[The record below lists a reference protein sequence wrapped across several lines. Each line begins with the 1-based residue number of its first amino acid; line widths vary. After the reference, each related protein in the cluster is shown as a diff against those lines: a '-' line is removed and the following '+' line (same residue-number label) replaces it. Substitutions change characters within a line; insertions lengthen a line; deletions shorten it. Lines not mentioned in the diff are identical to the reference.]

1 MIKVLIVDDSKSIR
15 DILQK
20 IIETSKDMKVVAKAS
35 NPYEAV
41 KLLKKYNPDVITL
54 DIEMPGMSGIDFLK
68 RLMNARP
75 TPVVMIS
82 SLTQKGAD
90 ATIRAL
96 DLGAIDF
103 VPKKRLNNKLDKK
116 RFMREV
122 KMKVKNASLVNVSK
136 HKKETSKNKSSKK
149 RLAYNKKIIL
159 IGASTGGV
167 QSIKKMIQKFP
178 SQTPPILIV
187 QHMPKFFTKSF
198 ANSLD
203 NVSNIKVKEAK
214 NLEIVKKNTAYIAP
228 GDYHM
233 GVAKEKGKF
242 KIKINQHRKVNRHRP
257 SVDYTFHSIKKHD
270 ASKTIGILL
279 TGMGDDGARGMKYL
293 KNNGATTIA
302 ESEKTAIIFGMPQ
315 KAIQLNA
322 VDHVVDL
329 DKISSILF

>member
-90 ATIRAL
+90 ATIKAL

-103 VPKKRLNNKLDKK
+103 VPKRKLNNELEKN
-116 RFMREV
+116 RFIREV
-122 KMKVKNASLVNVSK
+122 NMKVRNASLVNVKK
-136 HKKETSKNKSSKK
+136 HKRENNKNINSEKK
-149 RLAYNKKIIL
+149 LAYNKKLIL

-178 SQTPPILIV
+178 SKTPPILII

-198 ANSLD
+198 ANSL
-203 NVSNIKVKEAK
+203 NNAANIKVKEAE

-233 GVAKEKGKF
+233 EVVKEKNKF
-242 KIKINQHRKVNRHRP
+242 KIKINQHKKVNRHRP

-270 ASKTIGILL
+270 ASKTIGVLL

-293 KNNGATTIA
+293 NNNGAITIA
-302 ESEKTAIIFGMPQ
+302 ESQKTAVIFGMPQ

-322 VDHVVDL
+322 VDHIVDL
-329 DKISSILF
+329 DKISSVLF